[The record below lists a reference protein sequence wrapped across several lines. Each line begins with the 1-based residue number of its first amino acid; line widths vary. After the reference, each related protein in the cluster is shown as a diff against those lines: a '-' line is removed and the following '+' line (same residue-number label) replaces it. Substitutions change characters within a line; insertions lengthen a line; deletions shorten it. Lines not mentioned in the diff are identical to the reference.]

1 MQIENWIEQNQ
12 ELLIDVS
19 KQVWD
24 FSELGYEETRSA
36 SVLADTLEEL
46 GFEVER
52 GIAGIPT
59 AFVAS
64 FGSEGPVVGILGE
77 YDALPGLSQEAVPYP
92 EPRQAGGTGHGC
104 GHNLLG
110 VGSLAA
116 SVAVKQA
123 IQSGEVKGTIRYYG
137 CPAEEGG
144 SGKVFMVR
152 EGLFEDVDMAL
163 CWHPASMNV
172 TMNMNMLAVKSFYFR
187 FRGRSAHAAIDPHQ
201 GRSALD
207 GVELMN
213 VGVNYLREHV
223 IPEARMHYVITNGG
237 GTAPNVVPDFAEVFY
252 YLRAPRMDQIDHIF
266 ERVKD
271 VARGAALMSGTEVE
285 IQLESASSNLIL
297 NDPINRVMQA
307 KMDELGAPQFNGNEK
322 EFAQTISATL
332 PADAYDSLA
341 EMMGM
346 PAVQARAIFS
356 ENPLP
361 EMVVPM
367 MPSGRVMPAS
377 TDVGDVSWVT
387 PTGQIGTV
395 CQVVGTPGHSW
406 QVTAQSGMGIGFRGM
421 LYAGKVM
428 GLTAAEFMK
437 DPELLAEAKADF
449 EKRTGGSGYECPIP
463 ADVGPGLPAKA

>member
-1 MQIENWIEQNQ
+1 MNIHDWVDANENMLVN
-12 ELLIDVS
+12 VS

-24 FSELGYEETRSA
+24 CSELGYQETRSA
-36 SVLADTLEEL
+36 AVLADTLEEL

-52 GIAGIPT
+52 GVAGIPT
-59 AFVAS
+59 AFLAS
-64 FGSEGPVVGILGE
+64 YGSGGPVIAIMGE
-77 YDALPGLSQEAVPYP
+77 YDALPGLSQDAVPYP
-92 EPRQAGGTGHGC
+92 QPRNKGGNGHGC

-116 SVAVKQA
+116 SMGVKQA
-123 IQSGEVKGTIRYYG
+123 IQSGELEGTIRYYG

-152 EGLFEDVDMAL
+152 EGLFDEVDMAL
-163 CWHPASMNV
+163 CWHPTSVNA
-172 TMNMNMLAVKSFYFR
+172 TLNMNMLAVRGLYFR
-187 FRGRSAHAAIDPHQ
+187 FRGRTAHASADPHQ

-237 GTAPNVVPDFAEVFY
+237 GLAPNVVPDYAEVFY
-252 YLRAPRMDQIDHIF
+252 LLRAPRMDQVDHIND
-266 ERVKD
+266 RVKD

-285 IQLESASSNLIL
+285 IVFDNATSNMVL
-297 NDPINRVMQA
+297 NTPINQVLQA
-307 KMDELGAPQFNGNEK
+307 KMQELGAPTFTDEEKAFGN
-322 EFAQTISATL
+322 AIAATL
-332 PADAYDSLA
+332 PENAYDGLA
-341 EMMGM
+341 ELMGVS
-346 PAVQARAIFS
+346 PTQANMLFS

-361 EMVVPM
+361 EMMLPLM
-367 MPSGRVMPAS
+367 DSGRVYPAS

-406 QVTAQSGMGIGFRGM
+406 QVSAQSGMEIGFRGM

-428 GLTAAEFMK
+428 GLTAAEFMR
-437 DPELLAEAKADF
+437 DPELLARARTEF
-449 EKRTGGSGYECPIP
+449 ETKIAATPYVSPIP
-463 ADVGPGLPAKA
+463 ADVKPNF